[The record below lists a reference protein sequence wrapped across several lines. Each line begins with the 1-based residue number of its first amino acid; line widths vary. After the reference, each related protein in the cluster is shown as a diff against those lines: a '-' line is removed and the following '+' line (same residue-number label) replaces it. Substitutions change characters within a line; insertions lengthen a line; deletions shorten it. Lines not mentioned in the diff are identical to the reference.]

1 MIRRQRADVL
11 SCIHMTV
18 EPPDPDIQV
27 AAQLKRGESAAIES
41 LYDRYGRMAYGLAFR
56 IVGDR
61 SAAEDVVQEAFVSV
75 WRNAAGFEVGRG
87 GLRNWLLSI
96 VRNRAIDRLR
106 GSARTRT
113 EVGLETAEPVTGV
126 ADVWDSVALHLERKQ
141 IKDGFAELPD
151 AQRRTLELA
160 YFGGYTHVEIASQ
173 MQVPLGTVKGRMR
186 IGLEKMRSF
195 LEGRGVTA

>member
-1 MIRRQRADVL
+1 
-11 SCIHMTV
+11 MTG
-18 EPPDPDIQV
+18 ESPDQDSQV
-27 AAQLKRGESAAIES
+27 VARLKRGESAAIES
-41 LYDRYGRMAYGLAFR
+41 LYDRYGRLAYGLAFR
-56 IVGDR
+56 VLDDR

-75 WRNAAGFEVGRG
+75 WRNAAGFDSSRG
-87 GLRNWLLSI
+87 GLRSWLLSI

-113 EVGLETAEPVTGV
+113 EVDLESAEPVAGV
-126 ADVWDSVALHLERKQ
+126 ADVWQSVSLHLERKQ
-141 IKDGFAELPD
+141 IREGFAELPD

-160 YFGGYTHVEIASQ
+160 YFGGYTHVEIANQ

-195 LEGRGVTA
+195 LEGRGVMR